1 MGSIYI
7 YKHLYIYIHIYIHTY
22 IYIFICTQRTRSDR
36 LGSLALSLTTAMY
49 TLRATTGWRR
59 PIGSLIFIGH
69 FPQKRPILSG
79 SFVENDL
86 QLRGSYESSP
96 PCTYH
101 IVQVK
106 IYVAPI
112 SFSKCDLPR
121 TVQINILSFSPLA
134 NRWSTSRN
142 DLVTLVVARRSR
154 TRISGQE

>member
-1 MGSIYI
+1 MLILGVVVHSVSTNTEAIDGQYIYI
-7 YKHLYIYIHIYIHTY
+7 NIYIYIHIYIHTY

-49 TLRATTGWRR
+49 TLRATT
-59 PIGSLIFIGH
+59 
-69 FPQKRPILSG
+69 
-79 SFVENDL
+79 
-86 QLRGSYESSP
+86 
-96 PCTYH
+96 YH

-106 IYVAPI
+106 IHVAPI